1 MDLAFCYLDEAGCP
15 GMLPSATSQIQ
26 PVFVLTALFFPESN
40 IRQLTKDY
48 VALKVKYYP
57 AAFSHLTHDL
67 EALRVELKGSELKKD
82 LRKHHTDPA
91 RKTAERFL
99 DDVLSLVKQHEGR
112 LISRIWIKGV
122 GKPFNGRSIY
132 ALTTQKFSMLFQRY
146 LNETN
151 RNGLIIADFREPKAN
166 SIISHA
172 IFSQKFKRGRKGD
185 VYPNILESPLF
196 GISDNHAGLQISD
209 IITSAII
216 CPMAT
221 HVYCTGH
228 VTSSHVNPNNKY
240 IHQRYRKRIRALEYK
255 LFLKNKKM
263 RGISVHDAHAN
274 RGINEFWGK

>member
-1 MDLAFCYLDEAGCP
+1 
-15 GMLPSATSQIQ
+15 MLPSATSQIQ